1 MIDPH
6 FVLLGALLSLV
17 GSSFYVRAVLMGSA
31 SPNKVTWF
39 LWAAMPIIAFL
50 AQLDQGVGLASIL
63 TLSVGLG
70 PAFVLASSFV
80 NRASYWQ
87 ITTLDLACG
96 AISVAAITVWLLL
109 DNPTMAVVMVVAA
122 DSVAALP
129 TVVKSWQSPR
139 SERSD
144 YYILAVLNGVIA
156 ILTLDSW
163 RVIDWLFPAY
173 VIVVATTIAAIV
185 ETRRRMTSP
194 TRVHGSPKVQCSG
207 PIQS

>member
-6 FVLLGALLSLV
+6 FVLLGALLSVV
-17 GSSFYVRAVLMGSA
+17 GCSFYVRAVLMGSA
-31 SPNKVTWF
+31 SPNRVTWF

-50 AQLDQGVGLASIL
+50 AQIDEGVGLSSIL

-80 NRASYWQ
+80 NRGSYWR
-87 ITTLDLACG
+87 ITTLDLVCG
-96 AISVAAITVWLLL
+96 AISVAAITVWLFL

-129 TVVKSWQSPR
+129 TLVKSWRSPR

-144 YYILAVLNGVIA
+144 YYILAVLNGAIA
-156 ILTLDSW
+156 MLTLDSW
-163 RVIDWLFPAY
+163 RIVDWLFPAY
-173 VIVVATTIAAIV
+173 VIAVATTIAATI
-185 ETRRRMTSP
+185 EIRRQKTSALH
-194 TRVHGSPKVQCSG
+194 TSADAVIRG
-207 PIQS
+207 